1 MGLCRKISVFLHRT
15 LNVKIGIHLG
25 DFNARRMCVRTEVLV
40 LEVVVV
46 QFVDSRETHCQG
58 YVLLMIWVRV
68 FRELQLENVCVSFWS
83 FLKVSKMWEK
93 IVAARDSCL
102 FFHKEK
108 SQIQSLMGLL
118 FYMTWIQNEF
128 RHMYGLEIEGL
139 LLHNFI
145 KLDLRFWDDI
155 WIFCPKRLS
164 CNCAFFT
171 SKCVRILK
179 LKSVGST
186 AVNFNLPLTYEHKC
200 RWLYFR
206 FQRNGF
212 VCIVHVKHDFI
223 ASANFCDGVPRTSN

>member
-1 MGLCRKISVFLHRT
+1 
-15 LNVKIGIHLG
+15 
-25 DFNARRMCVRTEVLV
+25 MCA
-40 LEVVVV
+40 
-46 QFVDSRETHCQG
+46 FHFGHFWKCQKC
-58 YVLLMIWVRV
+58 
-68 FRELQLENVCVSFWS
+68 E
-83 FLKVSKMWEK
+83 KK
-93 IVAARDSCL
+93 IVATRDSCL
-102 FFHKEK
+102 FFLHRRKVRFK
-108 SQIQSLMGLL
+108 VLWA
-118 FYMTWIQNEF
+118 FYFTWPEF
-128 RHMYGLEIEGL
+128 KMSSDTCMYGLEKEGL

-179 LKSVGST
+179 LKSVGT
-186 AVNFNLPLTYEHKC
+186 AVNFNLPLTYEPKC

-223 ASANFCDGVPRTSN
+223 ASANFCDGVLRTSN